1 MCFDETVFLYA
12 CVSAKLE
19 AARKER
25 ERVISEQFSSTL
37 EIGSA
42 PPSCPTQ
49 VWSEGAEKRKGD
61 QMRPFK
67 SPSLQ
72 HQKRRNDVYKPVAH
86 LPEKVSQC
94 ETNIEVVYVVSR
106 VLCVWVGGVSVMG
119 SVLNFLS
126 MLFLQDQRLISAMV
140 QRWSEEERVA
150 AAREE
155 EAWQREVREREEQ
168 RETQERQLRHQKE
181 LQHARQRFQKQVN

>member
-1 MCFDETVFLYA
+1 MCFGETVFLYA
-12 CVSAKLE
+12 CVSAKLK

-25 ERVISEQFSSTL
+25 ERVISEQFSSTH

-61 QMRPFK
+61 QMHK

-94 ETNIEVVYVVSR
+94 ETNNRSCVCCIESTV
-106 VLCVWVGGVSVMG
+106 CVGGGWECEGDGICIKLYQHVIPPG
-119 SVLNFLS
+119 SAS
-126 MLFLQDQRLISAMV
+126 
-140 QRWSEEERVA
+140 
-150 AAREE
+150 
-155 EAWQREVREREEQ
+155 
-168 RETQERQLRHQKE
+168 HQCHGPA
-181 LQHARQRFQKQVN
+181 LV

>member
-1 MCFDETVFLYA
+1 MCCGETVFLCP

-25 ERVISEQFSSTL
+25 ERVISEQFSSTHK
-37 EIGSA
+37 IGSP

-49 VWSEGAEKRKGD
+49 VWSEGTEKRKGD

-72 HQKRRNDVYKPVAH
+72 HQKRRSDVYKPVAQ

-94 ETNIEVVYVVSR
+94 ETNIEVVSR
-106 VLCVWVGGVSVMG
+106 VLCVGV
-119 SVLNFLS
+119 
-126 MLFLQDQRLISAMV
+126 
-140 QRWSEEERVA
+140 
-150 AAREE
+150 
-155 EAWQREVREREEQ
+155 
-168 RETQERQLRHQKE
+168 
-181 LQHARQRFQKQVN
+181 